1 MVFTV
6 FRYGMS
12 NLTTV
17 LAIVDVTT
25 VDMVAGHEDMSV
37 TKRYEV
43 PSRHL

>member
-17 LAIVDVTT
+17 LAIGSDFLPVFIFSIIRKLVLRSTNVSIT
-25 VDMVAGHEDMSV
+25 
-37 TKRYEV
+37 R
-43 PSRHL
+43 